1 LNLQELNK
9 ENEMGLNTVYK
20 AKSWDL
26 SDLEGISNETL
37 AMHFKL
43 YEGYVTNTNTLN
55 EKVAALLKD
64 GSLDPANMAAFSELK
79 RRYGFEYNGMVLHE
93 YYFDNMQKQGT
104 GDPSTGDAFINAAE
118 KSFGSYDVWKADFT
132 SVGKM
137 RGVGW
142 AMTLQ
147 DPTSGELSNHWVS
160 LHEEGNVAGYT
171 PILVMDVWEHAF
183 IKDYAPA
190 DRPKYIEAFFSNI
203 AWDMIN
209 GRLKG

>member
-1 LNLQELNK
+1 MPVNRRNYK
-9 ENEMGLNTVYK
+9 ENIMGLNTVYK
-20 AKSWDL
+20 AKTWDL

-55 EKVAALLKD
+55 EKIAALLKD

-104 GDPSTGDAFINAAE
+104 GDPDGRTSFAKSVEA
-118 KSFGSYDVWKADFT
+118 SFGSYDVWKADFT

-142 AMTLQ
+142 AITFQ
-147 DPTSGELSNHWVS
+147 EPNTGALSNHWIS

-171 PILVMDVWEHAF
+171 PVLVMDVWEHAF

-203 AWDMIN
+203 NWDAVN
-209 GRLKG
+209 DRLA

>member
-1 LNLQELNK
+1 
-9 ENEMGLNTVYK
+9 MGLNTVYK
-20 AKSWDL
+20 AKTWDL
-26 SDLEGISNETL
+26 SDLTGISNETL

-55 EKVAALLKD
+55 EKVAALIKD

-104 GDPSTGDAFINAAE
+104 GDPSTGDAFIDAAE

-142 AMTLQ
+142 AIANQ
-147 DPTSGELSNHWVS
+147 DPATGELSNHWVS

-203 AWDMIN
+203 NWDAVN
-209 GRLKG
+209 GRLK